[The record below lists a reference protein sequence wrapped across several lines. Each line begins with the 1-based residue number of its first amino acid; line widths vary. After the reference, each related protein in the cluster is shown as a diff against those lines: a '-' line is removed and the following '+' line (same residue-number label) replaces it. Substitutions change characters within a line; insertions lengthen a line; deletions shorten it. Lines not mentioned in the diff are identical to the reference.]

1 MKYVVIGV
9 VVAGCLLASGF
20 WLYDTYLRQ
29 LDEPLPSDY
38 KDISFPIGETSVTL
52 VDGISDAPAMPGA
65 ASRIIIRYFGNEI
78 RKDLDGDGREDV
90 AFLITQESG
99 GSGTFFYLIAALDTG
114 HGYRGVQ
121 AYYLGDR
128 IAPQSTVSGPGK
140 QVIVNYA
147 DRAPYESYT
156 TPPSYGKSAYLVY
169 DDGLAQFIEV
179 PLDEAG
185 APDPARMTLTMKT
198 WEWQRL
204 QGADGTAVMPQRPAV
219 FMVTFW
225 PDGTFKATTDCNLVS
240 GTYAATVD
248 TIALVETERT
258 ERACPPSQEEVFTQA
273 LAESATYRFTVD
285 GELVL
290 TLKQGGMLFM
300 H

>member
-1 MKYVVIGV
+1 MKYAVFGV
-9 VVAGCLLASGF
+9 VAAGCLLAGGY
-20 WLYDTYLRQ
+20 WVYATYLQ
-29 LDEPLPSDY
+29 QPAESLPTDY

-52 VDGISDAPAMPGA
+52 VDGVSDEPAMPGA
-65 ASRIIIRYFGNEI
+65 ASRIVIRYFGNEV

-90 AFLITQESG
+90 AFLVTQESG
-99 GSGTFFYLIAALDTG
+99 GSGTFFYVVAALDTG

-128 IAPQSTVSGPGK
+128 IAPQSTVSGPGR

-169 DDGLAQFIEV
+169 DAGLAQFIEV

-204 QGADGTAVMPQRPAV
+204 QEEGAVIVPQRPGV

-225 PDGTFKATTDCNLVS
+225 PDGTFKATTDCNLIS
-240 GTYAATVD
+240 GTYAATAD
-248 TIALVETERT
+248 TIALVETART
-258 ERACPPSQEEVFTQA
+258 ERACPPSQEVVFAQA
-273 LAESATYRFTVD
+273 LAESATYRFSDD
-285 GELVL
+285 GELSIL
-290 TLKQGGMLFM
+290 LKGGGMMWLR
-300 H
+300 